1 MIGFIVVAALALALG
16 LLAYDELKRRLLG
29 EDDSGRLT
37 TEGGMGGPNSPA
49 GAKRGGLGRR
59 VAGTGRTWR

>member
-29 EDDSGRLT
+29 ADDSGRLT
-37 TEGGMGGPNSPA
+37 TEGGTGGP
-49 GAKRGGLGRR
+49 
-59 VAGTGRTWR
+59 